1 MLLQDEGSI
10 DPKLMQALLMV
21 APVADPPPLSEEV
34 GPSYIMYVCTDFIF
48 TFYINSTSPS
58 LLSPYLA
65 VA

>member
-34 GPSYIMYVCTDFIF
+34 
-48 TFYINSTSPS
+48 
-58 LLSPYLA
+58 SPYYIIYVLNLFSYA
-65 VA
+65 L